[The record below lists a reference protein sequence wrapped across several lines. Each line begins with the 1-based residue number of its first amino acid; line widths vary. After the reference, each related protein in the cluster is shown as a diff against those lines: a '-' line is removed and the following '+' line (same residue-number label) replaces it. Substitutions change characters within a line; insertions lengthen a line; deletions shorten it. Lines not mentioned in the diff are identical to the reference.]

1 MRWKKVEMKKYKNRI
16 VNDLERRLS
25 KIGTEKK
32 ILFLKKMDVAKGYV
46 IEIFCNQFLK
56 NKIAIDLFKK
66 SVSKKTRVPI
76 LAATL
81 FSLHNAYYF
90 DNGWL
95 CLDIKKS
102 VEALS
107 SLEWIFENLTGSTKD
122 ELIELDK
129 FEAEDFI
136 SDYLSEIDTEEK
148 LKGFEQS
155 LKDGFR
161 AILPV
166 EIFYDYKTDNF
177 SLLGTHGTT
186 INVSS
191 VGFIQK
197 YDELSISIPT
207 LSLVRDFT
215 LDNIGVFNDEVRDLS
230 HLDES
235 ATILNKKTNHDDI
248 DFILK
253 KFSVVYS
260 GVFPASILTS
270 NELEE
275 LIIWKEVCGKDEF
288 NDTVVSIARKLF

>member
-1 MRWKKVEMKKYKNRI
+1 MKKYKNRI

-25 KIGTEKK
+25 KIDTEKK

-56 NKIAIDLFKK
+56 NKIAIDLFKR

-95 CLDIKKS
+95 CLDTKKS
-102 VEALS
+102 AEALS
-107 SLEWIFENLTGSTKD
+107 SLEWIFKNLTGSTKD

-197 YDELSISIPT
+197 YDKLSISIPT

-235 ATILNKKTNHDDI
+235 ATILNKKTNYDDI

>member
-1 MRWKKVEMKKYKNRI
+1 M
-16 VNDLERRLS
+16 
-25 KIGTEKK
+25 
-32 ILFLKKMDVAKGYV
+32 
-46 IEIFCNQFLK
+46 
-56 NKIAIDLFKK
+56 FKR
-66 SVSKKTRVPI
+66 SISKKTRVPI

-81 FSLHNAYYF
+81 FSLHKAYYL

-95 CLDIKKS
+95 CLDTKKS
-102 VEALS
+102 AEALS
-107 SLEWIFENLTGSTKD
+107 SLEWILENLTGSTKD

-129 FEAEDFI
+129 LEAEDFI

-166 EIFYDYKTDNF
+166 EIFYDYKTDDF

-197 YDELSISIPT
+197 FDELSISIPT

-215 LDNIGVFNDEVRDLS
+215 LDNIGVFNNEVRDLS

-260 GVFPASILTS
+260 GVFPASILTN

-275 LIIWKEVCGKDEF
+275 LIIWKEVCGIDEF
-288 NDTVVSIARKLF
+288 NDTVVSIVRNLF

>member
-25 KIGTEKK
+25 KIDTEKK

-56 NKIAIDLFKK
+56 NKIAIDLFKR

-95 CLDIKKS
+95 CLDTKKS
-102 VEALS
+102 AEALS
-107 SLEWIFENLTGSTKD
+107 SLEWIFKNLTGSTKD

-136 SDYLSEIDTEEK
+136 SDYFSEIDTEEK

-155 LKDGFR
+155 LRDGFR

-166 EIFYDYKTDNF
+166 EIFYDYKTDDF

-215 LDNIGVFNDEVRDLS
+215 FDNIGVFNNEVRDLS

-270 NELEE
+270 NELEK

>member
-1 MRWKKVEMKKYKNRI
+1 
-16 VNDLERRLS
+16 
-25 KIGTEKK
+25 
-32 ILFLKKMDVAKGYV
+32 MDVAKGYV

-56 NKIAIDLFKK
+56 NEIAIDLFKR
-66 SVSKKTRVPI
+66 SISKKTRVPI

-81 FSLHNAYYF
+81 FSLHKAYYL

-95 CLDIKKS
+95 CLDTKKS

-107 SLEWIFENLTGSTKD
+107 SLEWIFENLTGSTME
-122 ELIELDK
+122 ELVELDK
-129 FEAEDFI
+129 FEVEDFI
-136 SDYLSEIDTEEK
+136 TDYLSEIDTEEE
-148 LKGFEQS
+148 LKEFERS
-155 LKDGFR
+155 LEDGFR

-166 EIFYDYKTDNF
+166 EIFYDYKTDDF

-186 INVSS
+186 INISS

-197 YDELSISIPT
+197 FDELSISIPT

-288 NDTVVSIARKLF
+288 NDTVISIARKLF

>member
-25 KIGTEKK
+25 KIDTEKK

-56 NKIAIDLFKK
+56 NKIAIDLFKR

-95 CLDIKKS
+95 CLDTKKS
-102 VEALS
+102 AEALS
-107 SLEWIFENLTGSTKD
+107 SLEWIFKNLTGSTKD

-155 LKDGFR
+155 LRDGFR

-166 EIFYDYKTDNF
+166 EIFYDYKTDDF

-215 LDNIGVFNDEVRDLS
+215 LDNIGVFNNEVRDLS

-260 GVFPASILTS
+260 GVFPSSILTS

>member
-1 MRWKKVEMKKYKNRI
+1 MKKYKNRI

-25 KIGTEKK
+25 KIDTEKK

-56 NKIAIDLFKK
+56 NKIAIDLFKR

-95 CLDIKKS
+95 CLDTKKS
-102 VEALS
+102 AEALS
-107 SLEWIFENLTGSTKD
+107 SLEWIFKNLTGSTKD

-235 ATILNKKTNHDDI
+235 ATILNKKTNYDDI

-275 LIIWKEVCGKDEF
+275 LTIWKEVCGKDEF

>member
-25 KIGTEKK
+25 KIDTEKK

-56 NKIAIDLFKK
+56 NKIAIDLFKR

-95 CLDIKKS
+95 CLDTKKS
-102 VEALS
+102 AEALS
-107 SLEWIFENLTGSTKD
+107 SLEWIFKNLTGSTKD

-136 SDYLSEIDTEEK
+136 SDYLSEIGTEEK

-155 LKDGFR
+155 LRDGFR

-166 EIFYDYKTDNF
+166 EIFYDYKTDDF

-215 LDNIGVFNDEVRDLS
+215 LDNIGVFNNEVRDLS

>member
-25 KIGTEKK
+25 KIDTEKK

-56 NKIAIDLFKK
+56 NKIAIDLFKR

-95 CLDIKKS
+95 CLDTKKS
-102 VEALS
+102 AEALS
-107 SLEWIFENLTGSTKD
+107 SLEWIFKNLTGSTKD

-136 SDYLSEIDTEEK
+136 SDYFSEIDTEEK

-155 LKDGFR
+155 LRDGFR

-166 EIFYDYKTDNF
+166 EIFYDYETDDF

-207 LSLVRDFT
+207 LNLVRDFT
-215 LDNIGVFNDEVRDLS
+215 FDNIGVFNNEVRDLS

>member
-1 MRWKKVEMKKYKNRI
+1 MKKYKNRI

-25 KIGTEKK
+25 KIDTEKK

-56 NKIAIDLFKK
+56 NKIAIDLFKR

-95 CLDIKKS
+95 CLDTKKS
-102 VEALS
+102 AEALS
-107 SLEWIFENLTGSTKD
+107 SLEWIFKNLTGSTKD

-177 SLLGTHGTT
+177 SLLGTHETT

-235 ATILNKKTNHDDI
+235 ATILNKKTNYDDI

>member
-1 MRWKKVEMKKYKNRI
+1 MKKYKNRI

-56 NKIAIDLFKK
+56 NKITIDLFKR
-66 SVSKKTRVPI
+66 SVFKKTRVPI

-95 CLDIKKS
+95 CLDTKKS
-102 VEALS
+102 AEALS
-107 SLEWIFENLTGSTKD
+107 SLEWIFKNLTGSTKD

-155 LKDGFR
+155 LRDGFR

-166 EIFYDYKTDNF
+166 EIFYDYKTDDF

-215 LDNIGVFNDEVRDLS
+215 LDNIGVFNNEVRDLS

-253 KFSVVYS
+253 KVSVVYS

>member
-25 KIGTEKK
+25 KIDTEKK

-56 NKIAIDLFKK
+56 NKIAIDLFKR

-95 CLDIKKS
+95 CLDTKKS
-102 VEALS
+102 AEALS
-107 SLEWIFENLTGSTKD
+107 SLEWIFKNLTGSTKD
-122 ELIELDK
+122 ELFELDK

-136 SDYLSEIDTEEK
+136 SEYFSEIDTEEK

-155 LKDGFR
+155 LRDGFR

-166 EIFYDYKTDNF
+166 EIFYDYKTDDF

-215 LDNIGVFNDEVRDLS
+215 LDNIGVFNNEVRDLS

>member
-25 KIGTEKK
+25 KIDTEKK

-56 NKIAIDLFKK
+56 NTIPIDLFKR

-95 CLDIKKS
+95 CLDTKKS
-102 VEALS
+102 AEALS
-107 SLEWIFENLTGSTKD
+107 SLEWIFKNLTGSTKD

-155 LKDGFR
+155 LRDGFR

-166 EIFYDYKTDNF
+166 EIFYDYKTDDF

-215 LDNIGVFNDEVRDLS
+215 LDNIGVFNNEVRDLS

>member
-1 MRWKKVEMKKYKNRI
+1 MKKYKNRI

-25 KIGTEKK
+25 KIDTEKK

-56 NKIAIDLFKK
+56 NKIAIDLFKR

-95 CLDIKKS
+95 CLDTKKS
-102 VEALS
+102 AEALS
-107 SLEWIFENLTGSTKD
+107 SLEWIFKNLTGSTKD

-136 SDYLSEIDTEEK
+136 SDYFSEIDTEEK

-155 LKDGFR
+155 LRDGFR

-166 EIFYDYKTDNF
+166 ENFYDYKTDDF

-215 LDNIGVFNDEVRDLS
+215 FDNIGVFNNEVRDLS

>member
-25 KIGTEKK
+25 KIDTEKK

-56 NKIAIDLFKK
+56 NKIAIDLFKR

-95 CLDIKKS
+95 CLDTKKS
-102 VEALS
+102 AEALS
-107 SLEWIFENLTGSTKD
+107 SLEWIFKNLTGSTKD

-215 LDNIGVFNDEVRDLS
+215 LDNIGVFNDEVRDLI

-235 ATILNKKTNHDDI
+235 ATILNKKTNYDDI

>member
-1 MRWKKVEMKKYKNRI
+1 MKKYKNRI

-25 KIGTEKK
+25 KIDTEKK

-56 NKIAIDLFKK
+56 NKIAIDLFKR

-95 CLDIKKS
+95 CLDTKKS
-102 VEALS
+102 AEALS
-107 SLEWIFENLTGSTKD
+107 SLEWIFKNLTGSTKN

-136 SDYLSEIDTEEK
+136 SDYFSEIDTEEK

-155 LKDGFR
+155 LRDGFR

-166 EIFYDYKTDNF
+166 EIFYDYKTDDF

-207 LSLVRDFT
+207 LSLVRNFT
-215 LDNIGVFNDEVRDLS
+215 FDNIGVFNNEVRDLS

>member
-25 KIGTEKK
+25 KIDTEKK

-56 NKIAIDLFKK
+56 NKIAIDLFKR
-66 SVSKKTRVPI
+66 SVSKKTRVLI

-95 CLDIKKS
+95 CLDTKKS
-102 VEALS
+102 AEALS
-107 SLEWIFENLTGSTKD
+107 SLEWIFKNLTGSTKD

-136 SDYLSEIDTEEK
+136 SDYFSEIDTEEK

-155 LKDGFR
+155 LRDGFR

-166 EIFYDYKTDNF
+166 EIFYDYKTDDF

-215 LDNIGVFNDEVRDLS
+215 FDNIGVFNNEVRDLS

>member
-1 MRWKKVEMKKYKNRI
+1 M
-16 VNDLERRLS
+16 NDLGRRLS

-56 NKIAIDLFKK
+56 NKITIDLFKR
-66 SVSKKTRVPI
+66 SVFKKTRVPI

-95 CLDIKKS
+95 CLDTKKS
-102 VEALS
+102 AEALS
-107 SLEWIFENLTGSTKD
+107 SLEWIFKNLTGSTKD

-155 LKDGFR
+155 LRDGFR

-166 EIFYDYKTDNF
+166 EIFYDYKTDDF

-197 YDELSISIPT
+197 YDELSISMPT

-215 LDNIGVFNDEVRDLS
+215 LDNIGVFNNEARDLS

-248 DFILK
+248 DFIFK
-253 KFSVVYS
+253 KISVVYS

>member
-25 KIGTEKK
+25 KINTEKK

-56 NKIAIDLFKK
+56 NKIAIDLFKR

-95 CLDIKKS
+95 CLDTKKS
-102 VEALS
+102 AEALS
-107 SLEWIFENLTGSTKD
+107 SLEWIFKNLTGSTKD

-235 ATILNKKTNHDDI
+235 ATILNKKTNYDDI

>member
-1 MRWKKVEMKKYKNRI
+1 M
-16 VNDLERRLS
+16 NDLERRLS

-56 NKIAIDLFKK
+56 NKITIDLFKR
-66 SVSKKTRVPI
+66 SVFKKTRVPI
-76 LAATL
+76 LTATL

-95 CLDIKKS
+95 CLDTKKS
-102 VEALS
+102 AEALS
-107 SLEWIFENLTGSTKD
+107 YLGWIFKNLTGSTKD

-155 LKDGFR
+155 LRDGFR

-166 EIFYDYKTDNF
+166 EIFYDYKTDDF

-197 YDELSISIPT
+197 YDELSISMPT

-215 LDNIGVFNDEVRDLS
+215 LDNIGVFNNEVRDLS

-260 GVFPASILTS
+260 GVFPAFILAS

>member
-1 MRWKKVEMKKYKNRI
+1 MKKYKNRI

-25 KIGTEKK
+25 KIDTEKK
-32 ILFLKKMDVAKGYV
+32 ILFLKKMDVAKGCV

-56 NKIAIDLFKK
+56 NKIAIDLFKR

-95 CLDIKKS
+95 CLDTKKS
-102 VEALS
+102 AEALS

-122 ELIELDK
+122 ELIEIDK

-235 ATILNKKTNHDDI
+235 ATILNKKTNYDDI

>member
-25 KIGTEKK
+25 KIDTEKK

-56 NKIAIDLFKK
+56 NKIAIDLFKR

-95 CLDIKKS
+95 CLDTKKS
-102 VEALS
+102 AEALS
-107 SLEWIFENLTGSTKD
+107 SLEWIFKNLTGSTKD

-235 ATILNKKTNHDDI
+235 ATILNKKTNYDDI
-248 DFILK
+248 DLILK

>member
-1 MRWKKVEMKKYKNRI
+1 MKKYKNRI

-25 KIGTEKK
+25 KIDTEKK

-56 NKIAIDLFKK
+56 NKIAIDLFKR

-95 CLDIKKS
+95 CLDTKKS
-102 VEALS
+102 AEALS
-107 SLEWIFENLTGSTKD
+107 SLEWIFKNLTGSTKD

-136 SDYLSEIDTEEK
+136 SDYFSEIDTEEK

-235 ATILNKKTNHDDI
+235 ATILNKKTNYDDI

-253 KFSVVYS
+253 KFSVVYL

>member
-25 KIGTEKK
+25 KIDTEKK

-56 NKIAIDLFKK
+56 NKIAIDLFKR

-95 CLDIKKS
+95 CLDTKKS
-102 VEALS
+102 AEALS

-122 ELIELDK
+122 ELIEIDK

-177 SLLGTHGTT
+177 SLLGMHGTT

-235 ATILNKKTNHDDI
+235 ATILNKKTNYDDI

>member
-1 MRWKKVEMKKYKNRI
+1 MKKYKNRI

-25 KIGTEKK
+25 KIDTEKK

-56 NKIAIDLFKK
+56 NKIAIDLFKR

-95 CLDIKKS
+95 CLDTKKS
-102 VEALS
+102 AEALS
-107 SLEWIFENLTGSTKD
+107 SLEWIFKNLTGSTKD

-136 SDYLSEIDTEEK
+136 SDYFSEIDTEEK

-155 LKDGFR
+155 LRDGFR

-166 EIFYDYKTDNF
+166 EIFYDYKTDDF

-207 LSLVRDFT
+207 LSLVRNFT
-215 LDNIGVFNDEVRDLS
+215 FDNIGVFNNEVRDLS

>member
-1 MRWKKVEMKKYKNRI
+1 MKKYKNRI

-56 NKIAIDLFKK
+56 NKIAIDLFKR

-76 LAATL
+76 LVATL

-95 CLDIKKS
+95 CLDTKKS

>member
-1 MRWKKVEMKKYKNRI
+1 MKKYKNRI

-25 KIGTEKK
+25 KIDTEKK

-56 NKIAIDLFKK
+56 NKIAIDLFKR

-95 CLDIKKS
+95 CLDTKKS
-102 VEALS
+102 AEALS
-107 SLEWIFENLTGSTKD
+107 SLEWIFKNLTGSTKD

-136 SDYLSEIDTEEK
+136 SDYFSEIDTEEK

-155 LKDGFR
+155 LRDGFR

-166 EIFYDYKTDNF
+166 EIFYDYKTDDF

-215 LDNIGVFNDEVRDLS
+215 FDNIGVFNNEVRDLS

-253 KFSVVYS
+253 KISVVYS

>member
-25 KIGTEKK
+25 KIDTEKK

-56 NKIAIDLFKK
+56 NKIAIDLFKR

-95 CLDIKKS
+95 CLDTKKS
-102 VEALS
+102 AEALS
-107 SLEWIFENLTGSTKD
+107 SLEWIFKNLTGSTKD

-136 SDYLSEIDTEEK
+136 SDYFSEIDTEEK

-155 LKDGFR
+155 LRDGFR

-166 EIFYDYKTDNF
+166 EIFYDYKTDDF

-215 LDNIGVFNDEVRDLS
+215 FDNIGVFNNEVRDLS

-260 GVFPASILTS
+260 VVFPASILTS

>member
-25 KIGTEKK
+25 KIDTEKK
-32 ILFLKKMDVAKGYV
+32 ILFLKKMDVAKGCV

-56 NKIAIDLFKK
+56 NKIAIDLFKR

-95 CLDIKKS
+95 CLDTKKS
-102 VEALS
+102 AEALS

-122 ELIELDK
+122 ELIEIDK

-235 ATILNKKTNHDDI
+235 ATILNKKTNYDDI

>member
-1 MRWKKVEMKKYKNRI
+1 MKKYKNRI

-25 KIGTEKK
+25 KIDTEKK

-56 NKIAIDLFKK
+56 NKIAIDLFKR

-95 CLDIKKS
+95 CLDTKKS
-102 VEALS
+102 AEALS
-107 SLEWIFENLTGSTKD
+107 SLEWIFKNITGSTKD

-136 SDYLSEIDTEEK
+136 SDYFSEIDTEEK

-155 LKDGFR
+155 LRDGFR

-166 EIFYDYKTDNF
+166 EIFYDYKTDDF

-215 LDNIGVFNDEVRDLS
+215 LDNIGVFNNEVRDLS

>member
-25 KIGTEKK
+25 KIDTEKK

-56 NKIAIDLFKK
+56 NKIAIDLFKR

-95 CLDIKKS
+95 CLDTKKS
-102 VEALS
+102 AEALS
-107 SLEWIFENLTGSTKD
+107 SLEWIFKNLTGSTKD

-129 FEAEDFI
+129 FEAGDFI

-235 ATILNKKTNHDDI
+235 ATILNKKTNYDDI

>member
-1 MRWKKVEMKKYKNRI
+1 MKKYKNRI

-25 KIGTEKK
+25 KIDTEKK

-56 NKIAIDLFKK
+56 NKIAIDLFKR

-95 CLDIKKS
+95 CLDTKKS
-102 VEALS
+102 AEALS
-107 SLEWIFENLTGSTKD
+107 SLEWIFKNLTGSTKD

-215 LDNIGVFNDEVRDLS
+215 LDNIGVFNDEVRDLI

-235 ATILNKKTNHDDI
+235 ATILNKKTNYDDI

>member
-1 MRWKKVEMKKYKNRI
+1 MKKYKNRI

-95 CLDIKKS
+95 CLDTKKS

-230 HLDES
+230 NLDES

>member
-25 KIGTEKK
+25 KIDTEKK

-56 NKIAIDLFKK
+56 NKIAIDLFKR

-95 CLDIKKS
+95 CLDTKKS
-102 VEALS
+102 AEALS
-107 SLEWIFENLTGSTKD
+107 SLEWIFKNLTGSTKD

-136 SDYLSEIDTEEK
+136 SDYFSEIDTEEK

-155 LKDGFR
+155 LRDGFR

-166 EIFYDYKTDNF
+166 EIFYDYKTDDF

-215 LDNIGVFNDEVRDLS
+215 FDNIGVFNNEVRDLS

>member
-1 MRWKKVEMKKYKNRI
+1 MKKYKNRI

-25 KIGTEKK
+25 KIDTEKK

-56 NKIAIDLFKK
+56 NKIAIDLFKR

-95 CLDIKKS
+95 CLDTKKS
-102 VEALS
+102 AEALS
-107 SLEWIFENLTGSTKD
+107 SLEWIFKNLTGSTKD

-136 SDYLSEIDTEEK
+136 SDYFSEIDTEEK

-155 LKDGFR
+155 LRDGFR

-166 EIFYDYKTDNF
+166 EIFYDYKTDDF

-215 LDNIGVFNDEVRDLS
+215 FDNIGVFNNEVRDLS

>member
-1 MRWKKVEMKKYKNRI
+1 MRWKKVEIKKYKNRI

-25 KIGTEKK
+25 KIDTEKK

-56 NKIAIDLFKK
+56 NKIAIDLFKR

-95 CLDIKKS
+95 CLDTKKS
-102 VEALS
+102 AEALS
-107 SLEWIFENLTGSTKD
+107 SIEWIFKNLTGSTKD

-155 LKDGFR
+155 LRDGFR

-166 EIFYDYKTDNF
+166 EIFYDYKTDDF

-215 LDNIGVFNDEVRDLS
+215 LDNIGVFNNEVRDLS

-288 NDTVVSIARKLF
+288 NDTVVSIARNLF

>member
-25 KIGTEKK
+25 KIDTEKK

-56 NKIAIDLFKK
+56 NKIAIDLFKR

-95 CLDIKKS
+95 CLDTKKS
-102 VEALS
+102 AEALS
-107 SLEWIFENLTGSTKD
+107 SLEWIFKNLTGSTKD

-136 SDYLSEIDTEEK
+136 SDYFSEIDTEEK

-155 LKDGFR
+155 LRDGFR

-166 EIFYDYKTDNF
+166 EIFYDYKTDDF

-215 LDNIGVFNDEVRDLS
+215 FDNIGVFNNEVRDLS

-260 GVFPASILTS
+260 GMFPASILTN

>member
-1 MRWKKVEMKKYKNRI
+1 MKKYKNRI

-25 KIGTEKK
+25 KIDTEKK

-56 NKIAIDLFKK
+56 NKIAIDLFKR

-95 CLDIKKS
+95 CLDTKKS
-102 VEALS
+102 AEALS
-107 SLEWIFENLTGSTKD
+107 SLEWIFKNLTGSTKD

-136 SDYLSEIDTEEK
+136 SDYFSEIDTEEK

-155 LKDGFR
+155 LRDGFR

-166 EIFYDYKTDNF
+166 EIFYDYKTDDF

-215 LDNIGVFNDEVRDLS
+215 LDNIGVFNNEVRDLS

-270 NELEE
+270 NDLEE